1 MNNYFFGLL
10 GTLFTFAMTAL
21 GSAGVF
27 FLRRAVSP
35 RIAAI
40 IPAFAAGVM
49 TAASVW
55 SLILPAIEQAARES
69 VFPPWFPAA
78 IGITAGMGFLL
89 ALDLYMPEP
98 LSALSGGR
106 SNALLLSS
114 LTLHNIPEGMA
125 VGLSFALATD
135 EAGLYQ
141 AAALALGIGIQN
153 LPEGAAVALPL
164 HRSGLSRRGAFAQG
178 ALSGAV
184 EPLFGV
190 AVMFLA
196 GAFHPVMPYLLT
208 FAAGAMLC
216 VTITELLPQAR
227 GKWGT
232 AGFFMGFLVMMIL
245 DVALA

>member
-1 MNNYFFGLL
+1 MNHIYYGLI
-10 GTLFTFAMTAL
+10 GTLFTFFMTAL
-21 GSAGVF
+21 GAGSVF
-27 FLRRAVSP
+27 LLRRELSA
-35 RIAAI
+35 RLRAL

-55 SLILPAIEQAARES
+55 SLLLPAIEQAQRES
-69 VFPPWFPAA
+69 LFPGWFPAA
-78 IGITAGMGFLL
+78 IGITAGMAFLL
-89 ALDLYMPEP
+89 ALDVYMPSS
-98 LSALSGGR
+98 LLGLSGGR
-106 SNALLLSS
+106 GNALLLSS

-135 EAGLYQ
+135 AAGLYQ

-153 LPEGAAVALPL
+153 LPEGAAIALPL
-164 HRSGLSRRGAFAQG
+164 HQGGMTRRAAFARG

-196 GAFHPVMPYLLT
+196 GFVRPLMPYLLS

-232 AGFFMGFLVMMIL
+232 MGFFLGFLVMMIL
-245 DVALA
+245 DVALG

>member
-1 MNNYFFGLL
+1 MNNIFYGLL
-10 GTLFTFAMTAL
+10 ATLFTFAMTAL
-21 GSAGVF
+21 GSGSVF
-27 FLRRAVSP
+27 FLRRGLSP
-35 RIAAI
+35 RFAAL
-40 IPAFAAGVM
+40 IPALAAGVM

-55 SLILPAIEQAARES
+55 SLLLPAIDQATRES
-69 VFPPWFPAA
+69 LFPGWFPAA
-78 IGITAGMGFLL
+78 IGLTAGMAFLL
-89 ALDLYMPEP
+89 GLDVYMPP
-98 LSALSGGR
+98 SLLHSAGGR

-153 LPEGAAVALPL
+153 LPEGAAIALPL
-164 HRSGLSRRGAFAQG
+164 HQGGLTKRAAFARG

-196 GAFHPVMPYLLT
+196 GIFHPVMPYLLS

-216 VTITELLPQAR
+216 ATITELLPQAR
-227 GKWGT
+227 GRWGT
-232 AGFFMGFLVMMIL
+232 LGFFAGFLVMMIL
-245 DVALA
+245 DVALS

>member
-1 MNNYFFGLL
+1 MNNLFYGLL

-21 GSAGVF
+21 GSGSVFLLRKALPRRVGV
-27 FLRRAVSP
+27 L
-35 RIAAI
+35 

-49 TAASVW
+49 VAASVW
-55 SLILPAIEQAARES
+55 SLLLPAIEQATRES
-69 VFPPWFPAA
+69 VFPGWFPAA
-78 IGITAGMGFLL
+78 IGLTAGMAFLL
-89 ALDLYMPEP
+89 ALDMYMPA
-98 LSALSGGR
+98 ALVETAGGR

-125 VGLSFALATD
+125 VGLSFALAGD

-141 AAALALGIGIQN
+141 AAALAIGIGIQN
-153 LPEGAAVALPL
+153 LPEGAAIALPL
-164 HRSGLSRRGAFAQG
+164 HQSGLSRRASFARG

-190 AVMFLA
+190 AVMVAA
-196 GAFHPVMPYLLT
+196 GFVRGLMPYLLS

-216 VTITELLPQAR
+216 AVITELLPRAE

-232 AGFFMGFLVMMIL
+232 AGFFGGFLVMMIL
-245 DVALA
+245 DVALG